1 MNTAELAEAFGEKP
15 ADGAEPAELD
25 ADDPET
31 GDTTEKAITADADVF
46 FDDTEDR
53 ETRLEA
59 LRRLV
64 RKLK

>member
-1 MNTAELAEAFGEKP
+1 MNSKDLAEAF
-15 ADGAEPAELD
+15 DGKSEEVEDAELD
-25 ADDPET
+25 ESEEPDTD
-31 GDTTEKAITADADVF
+31 GDASVSADADVF
-46 FDDTEDR
+46 FDDSEDR